1 MTRPTRKT
9 TPQPLP
15 NLRPAEIRAAW
26 AMAALA
32 HAHPDRVLTQSDGE
46 NTWLTLLP
54 ALSWTEHEA
63 AALARVVRRNPS
75 RFLDGGPMRSLPW
88 DDPAA
93 LARALSN
100 VPVRRRKGLLR
111 LPKADLGLAYRQ
123 LYEQDARTVLA
134 QLERAR
140 GELEVARAMIDDP
153 VRRNLGHLRT
163 LLSWDETILTLLE
176 VSATAQQ
183 NEPFSSALAN
193 VSTWG
198 APLAVELAA
207 SAFHLDNAALQSA
220 LELDGFLHRCGIID
234 PPLQVMD
241 LGSLFCLGDTG
252 RRLLWARAETPAEL
266 MRCVMTEVAPGEL
279 TPADFA
285 HLRDDFDLIVRAL
298 RRALDGRQRGVNVLL
313 YGPAGTGKSE
323 LARLAASMV
332 ESAAFEVRIESER
345 GDEPRRAERL
355 QALLVAQRIL
365 SPQTR
370 AVLVM
375 EEAEDVFPH
384 SEASVLAQLFGMPA
398 RSHAGSKAWINR
410 QLETN
415 PFPIIWIS
423 NAVEQID
430 PAFLRRFT
438 YHLAMDRL
446 PYAARTRIAEKHLG
460 ALGVSQRLAEDV
472 AADPSLAPA
481 SIAAA
486 ARFAELVGERDA
498 AARENHV
505 RRQLDGYRRAVGD
518 APVGRRKAR
527 ELPYSMELVNTRA
540 AYGLD
545 RIVQALARNE
555 QGTLLFHGAPGTGK
569 TALAAHIAERTGR
582 RLVKRTA
589 SELLSKWVGES
600 EKNIA
605 RLFREHADG
614 ETVLLID
621 EAEGLLHGR
630 ETAERGWELT
640 QTNEFLRR
648 IEEFEGILIVA
659 TNLLGRIDDAFLR
672 RFQFKVEFL
681 PMRLE
686 QRAALF
692 ATALDLAEIPE
703 KAKQRLARLDRI
715 TLGDFANVHRQ
726 YVLLGD
732 TPTVPGFLAGLEAEH
747 AAKPAKEGGPIGFL
761 TSR

>member
-1 MTRPTRKT
+1 MTKAIRST
-9 TPQPLP
+9 TQQPLP
-15 NLRPAEIRAAW
+15 NLRPAEIRAGW

-32 HAHPDRVLTQSDGE
+32 LAHPDRILTQADAE

-54 ALSWTEHEA
+54 ALSWTEREA
-63 AALARVVRRNPS
+63 AGLAKVVRQQPS
-75 RFLDGGPMRSLPW
+75 RFLDGGAMRSLSW

-93 LARALSN
+93 LAKELARPPS
-100 VPVRRRKGLLR
+100 RRRRLR
-111 LPKADLGLAYRQ
+111 GMPPRADLGRAYRE
-123 LYEQDARTVLA
+123 LYERDPRMVLA
-134 QLERAR
+134 QLERSR
-140 GELEVARAMIDDP
+140 SELEAARAGIDDSI
-153 VRRNLGHLRT
+153 RRNLGHLQT
-163 LLSWDETILTLLE
+163 LLSWDETILTVLE
-176 VSATAQQ
+176 ISATMQQ

-193 VSTWG
+193 LSAWG
-198 APLAVELAA
+198 APLAVELVAG
-207 SAFHLDNAALQSA
+207 AFRLDNAALQEA
-220 LELDGFLHRCGIID
+220 LEPEGFLHRCGIID
-234 PPLQVMD
+234 PPPQVVD

-266 MRCVMTEVAPGEL
+266 MRCVMSEAAPGGL

-285 HLRDDFDLIVRAL
+285 HLREDFDLIVRAL
-298 RRALDGRQRGVNVLL
+298 RNALDGRQRGVNILL
-313 YGPAGTGKSE
+313 YGPPGTGKSE
-323 LARLAASMV
+323 LARLVANMV
-332 ESAAFEVRIESER
+332 EGAAFEVRIESER

-365 SPQTR
+365 SPETR

-384 SEASVLAQLFGMPA
+384 SEVSFLAQLFGVPA
-398 RSHAGSKAWINR
+398 KSQAGSKAWINR

-415 PFPIIWIS
+415 PFPIIWVS
-423 NAVEQID
+423 NSVEQID

-438 YHLAMDRL
+438 YHVAMDRL
-446 PYAARTRIAEKHLG
+446 PYTARTRIAAKHLG
-460 ALGVSQRLAEDV
+460 ALGVSHRLAEDV
-472 AADPSLAPA
+472 AADPGLAPA
-481 SIAAA
+481 AIASA
-486 ARFAELVGERDA
+486 ARFAELIGEREA
-498 AARENHV
+498 TARESYV
-505 RRQLDGYRRAVGD
+505 RRQLDGYRKAVGE
-518 APVGRRKAR
+518 APMARRQAR
-527 ELPYSMELVNTRA
+527 ELPYSIDLLNTRA
-540 AYGLD
+540 AYDLD
-545 RIVQALARNE
+545 RIVQALARHE

-569 TALAAHIAERTGR
+569 TALAAHVAERTGR

-630 ETAERGWELT
+630 EMSERGWELT

-659 TNLLGRIDDAFLR
+659 TNLIGRIDDAFLR

-681 PMRLE
+681 PMRPE

-692 ATALDLAEIPE
+692 ATALGLPE
-703 KAKQRLARLDRI
+703 APDEARARLARLDQI

-726 YVLLGD
+726 YALLGEA
-732 TPTVPGFLAGLEAEH
+732 PTVEGFLAGLEAEQ
-747 AAKPAKEGGPIGFL
+747 AAKPRKAGAAIGFL
-761 TSR
+761 ATR